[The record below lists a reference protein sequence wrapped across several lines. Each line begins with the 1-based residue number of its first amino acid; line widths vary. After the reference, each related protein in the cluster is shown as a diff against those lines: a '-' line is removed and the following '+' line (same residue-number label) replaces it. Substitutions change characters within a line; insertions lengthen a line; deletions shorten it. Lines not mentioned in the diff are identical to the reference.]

1 MTKGLPRWFCALF
14 TVVMLALCGML
25 VFQLMQQQSAQ
36 LQIVDLQNKIE
47 TSEKRLLKQQAEHAE
62 YIAKLPLVEAELAEA
77 APQAEAAAARVAELK
92 EQRKTLRA
100 ENESLKATLRELEE
114 QSAAVNAKFNADTK
128 GISEQLDQAIQSLT
142 ELLATLEK

>member
-1 MTKGLPRWFCALF
+1 MTKGLPRWFCTLF

-62 YIAKLPLVEAELAEA
+62 YIAELPLVEAELAEA
-77 APQAEAAAARVAELK
+77 APQAEAAAARVTELK